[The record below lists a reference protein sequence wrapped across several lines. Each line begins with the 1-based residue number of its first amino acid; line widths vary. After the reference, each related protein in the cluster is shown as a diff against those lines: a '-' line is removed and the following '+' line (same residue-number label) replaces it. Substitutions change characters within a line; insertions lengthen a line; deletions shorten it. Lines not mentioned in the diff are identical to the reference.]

1 MFTTLP
7 KRRSIMPSIVRW
19 MAQVRD
25 AKPDLLISNS
35 LGVDT
40 VNALT
45 AMKQLGYRPPLTF
58 SLFPAPG
65 PLLGL
70 GADSEGVLSVSI
82 FEPVLLRYLPAPAE
96 AKDVVGLVR
105 GIEVVEG
112 K

>member
-1 MFTTLP
+1 MRTT
-7 KRRSIMPSIVRW
+7 RRHLSNWGSIA
-19 MAQVRD
+19 AQVRD

-45 AMKQLGYRPPLTF
+45 AMKQLGYRPPMTF

-70 GADSEGVLSVSI
+70 GAGRRGRAVGVD
-82 FEPVLLRYLPAPAE
+82 LRAE
-96 AKDVVGLVR
+96 QDR
-105 GIEVVEG
+105 S
-112 K
+112 